1 MKYKVIYNEYV
12 QMFLYKN
19 DNRMLYIF
27 YLIFK
32 DNLLYIFII
41 NSNTKLYNIYLLHN
55 IDFGS
60 GIKPFNK
67 YKYFH

>member
-1 MKYKVIYNEYV
+1 MGGGGRWTFSNFVLNMINA
-12 QMFLYKN
+12 
-19 DNRMLYIF
+19 
-27 YLIFK
+27 
-32 DNLLYIFII
+32 II
-41 NSNTKLYNIYLLHN
+41 TVNKTYLLHN

>member
-1 MKYKVIYNEYV
+1 MFNINKITP
-12 QMFLYKN
+12 FLYLPELEIKETT
-19 DNRMLYIF
+19 DNEKSVS
-27 YLIFK
+27 YL
-32 DNLLYIFII
+32 D
-41 NSNTKLYNIYLLHN
+41 LLHN

>member
-1 MKYKVIYNEYV
+1 MIELLLDRFEMVSSQQKIQKPTIEYD
-12 QMFLYKN
+12 L
-19 DNRMLYIF
+19 
-27 YLIFK
+27 
-32 DNLLYIFII
+32 
-41 NSNTKLYNIYLLHN
+41 LLHN

>member
-1 MKYKVIYNEYV
+1 MRMWIYIYIYEYIY
-12 QMFLYKN
+12 M
-19 DNRMLYIF
+19 
-27 YLIFK
+27 
-32 DNLLYIFII
+32 
-41 NSNTKLYNIYLLHN
+41 YLLHN